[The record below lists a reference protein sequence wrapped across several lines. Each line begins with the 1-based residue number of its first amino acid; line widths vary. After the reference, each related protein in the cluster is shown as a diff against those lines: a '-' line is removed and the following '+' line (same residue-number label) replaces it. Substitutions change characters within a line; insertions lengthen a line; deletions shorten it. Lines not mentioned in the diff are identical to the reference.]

1 MTGLSGSVFA
11 DTVRDRRQAVDAAGC
26 FDAVSGGAMS
36 PKKRQQRQC
45 ALSDAARECKAATP
59 DASTTVSHAALTGAC
74 SRRIKTLS
82 QITLPVFECTLGPVR
97 PAWRQTPAAVT
108 AAAREDRMNDA

>member
-59 DASTTVSHAALTGAC
+59 DASTAVSHAALTGAC